1 MKANESLLLGGGLVL
16 DPKSGTADRK
26 DLLIEACKIAHIAA
40 PGTLAATATTQ
51 HDAHDRLIIPG
62 LVNAH
67 THGHANLMKG
77 VAEAWT
83 LEASLTNGPWLAG
96 TRDPETIYLSTLLG
110 AIDMLSKGCTACFD
124 LVYEFPRPTREG
136 FAAAAKAYADAGM
149 RAVLAPM
156 VADQSLF
163 RSIPGLAD
171 ALPQDLRDSV
181 GKFDLASGER
191 TIAAVESIVAARREM
206 PDSVTIAIAPTIPHH
221 CSERFLRDCLD
232 IADRHE
238 LPIHM
243 HIAESRLQ
251 AVVARKIYDRSAVR
265 YLADLG
271 MLRPGF
277 TAAHCVW
284 VDEDDLD
291 LLAEYGCSIA
301 HIPASNFRLGS
312 GAAYVR
318 PMLERGI
325 NVGLATDGANSSDS
339 LSMLQAMRLASFGAR
354 IFSSSRESWLHAQEV
369 VRLATQGGA
378 NLLGLKSCGRIEQGA
393 CGDLALFDLGHVD
406 FVPNTDPIN
415 QLVTC
420 ADSASV
426 TDVMVGGAF
435 KVLNRKVVSVDTT
448 GLRGRIHDCVAR
460 LTATGSQA
468 RALAG
473 RLEPHV
479 VAFAQSMSR
488 EPLPFERR
496 IRPEPR

>member
-1 MKANESLLLGGGLVL
+1 MTAHEGLLLTGGLVL
-16 DPKSGTADRK
+16 DSQSGKADRR
-26 DLLIEACKIAHIAA
+26 DLLIKDGKIAGIGA
-40 PGTLAATATTQ
+40 PGTLAASAAKQ
-51 HDAHDRLIIPG
+51 HDARDRLIIPG

-96 TRDPETIYLSTLLG
+96 PRDPETIYLSTLLG

-124 LVYEFPRPTREG
+124 LVYEFPRPTKEG
-136 FAAAAKAYADAGM
+136 FAAAARAYADAGM

-163 RSIPGLAD
+163 KSIPGLTD
-171 ALPQDLRDSV
+171 ALPEDLRHSV
-181 GKFDLASGER
+181 ASFDLASGEQ
-191 TIAAVESIVAARREM
+191 TIAAVEAIAAAQTEM
-206 PDSVTIAIAPTIPHH
+206 PDSVTLAIAPTIPHH
-221 CSERFLRDCLD
+221 CSPRFLRDCMD
-232 IADRHE
+232 IADRHN

-251 AVVARKIYDRSAVR
+251 AVVARKIYGRSALQ

-271 MLRPGF
+271 VLRPRF

-284 VDEDDLD
+284 IDAHDLD
-291 LLAEYGCSIA
+291 LLAEHGCSIA

-312 GAAYVR
+312 GVAHVR
-318 PMLERGI
+318 PMLDRGI

-354 IFSSSRESWLHAQEV
+354 IFTGSRDDWLPATEI

-378 NLLGLKSCGRIEQGA
+378 RLLGLESCGRIEQGA
-393 CGDLALFDLGHVD
+393 CADLALFDLGHVD
-406 FVPNTDPIN
+406 FVPNTDPVN
-415 QLVTC
+415 QLVTS

-426 TDVMVGGAF
+426 TDVMVGGVF
-435 KVLNRKVVSVDTT
+435 RVLNRKVISVDTT
-448 GLRGRIHDCVAR
+448 DLRRRVHESVAR
-460 LTATGSQA
+460 LSAATSQS
-468 RALAG
+468 RVLAG

-479 VAFAQSMSR
+479 VAFAQSMSG
-488 EPLPFERR
+488 EPLSIERR
-496 IRPEPR
+496 IQPEQR

>member
-1 MKANESLLLGGGLVL
+1 VTADASLLLAGGMVL
-16 DPKSGTADRK
+16 NPEFGRVDRK
-26 DLLIEACKIAHIAA
+26 DLLIANGKIAAIGAL
-40 PGTLAATATTQ
+40 GTLDATAAIK
-51 HDAHDRLIIPG
+51 HDARDRLIIPG

-77 VAEAWT
+77 IAESWT

-96 TRDPETIYLSTLLG
+96 TRDPDTIYLSTLLG
-110 AIDMLSKGCTACFD
+110 AIDMLLKGCTACFD
-124 LVYEFPRPTREG
+124 LFYEFPRPTKAG
-136 FAAAAKAYADAGM
+136 FAAAARAYADSGM

-171 ALPQDLRDSV
+171 ALPADIRETV
-181 GKFDLASGER
+181 GKFDLASGDQ
-191 TIAAVESIVAARREM
+191 TIAAIEAIAAVQADL
-206 PDSVTIAIAPTIPHH
+206 PDGVTMAIAPTIPHH

-251 AVVARKIYDRSAVR
+251 AVVARKIYRRSALD
-265 YLADLG
+265 YLADFG
-271 MLRPGF
+271 MLRPSF

-284 VDEDDLD
+284 VDEHDLD
-291 LLAEYGCSIA
+291 LLAEHGCSIA

-312 GAAYVR
+312 GIAHLK

-325 NVGLATDGANSSDS
+325 NVGLATDGANSSDA
-339 LSMLQAMRLASFGAR
+339 LSMLQAMRLASYGAR
-354 IFSSSRESWLHAQEV
+354 AFAGPREKWPKATEI
-369 VRLATQGGA
+369 VRLATEGGA
-378 NLLGLKSCGRIEQGA
+378 DVLGLAACGRMERDA
-393 CGDLALFDLGHVD
+393 CADLALFDLDHVD
-406 FVPNTDPIN
+406 FIPATDLVN

-420 ADSASV
+420 ADSATV
-426 TDVMVGGAF
+426 TDVMVGGEF
-435 KVLNRKVVSVDTT
+435 KVRDRKVVSVDTT
-448 GLRGRIHDCVAR
+448 DLRDRVRDCVAK
-460 LTATGSQA
+460 LAATTGEA

-479 VAFAQSMSR
+479 TAFAQSMSR
-488 EPLPFERR
+488 SPLSIERQ
-496 IRPEPR
+496 IRPVSR

>member
-1 MKANESLLLGGGLVL
+1 MKADETLILAGGLVL
-16 DPKSGTADRK
+16 DPASGTADRK
-26 DLLIEACKIAHIAA
+26 DLLIQGGKIAEIGA
-40 PGTLAATATTQ
+40 PGRLNATAAKQ
-51 HDAHDRLIIPG
+51 HDASDRLIVPG

-77 VAEAWT
+77 IAEAWT

-124 LVYEFPRPTREG
+124 LVYEFPRPTKEG
-136 FAAAAKAYADAGM
+136 FAAAARAYADAGM

-156 VADQSLF
+156 IADQSLF
-163 RSIPGLAD
+163 QSIPGLAD

-181 GKFDLASGER
+181 GRFELASGER
-191 TIAAVESIVAARREM
+191 TIAAVEAIMAARKEM
-206 PDSVTIAIAPTIPHH
+206 PDTVTVAIAPTIPHH
-221 CSERFLRDCLD
+221 CSERFLRDCFD
-232 IADRHE
+232 IAERQE

-251 AVVARKIYDRSAVR
+251 AVVARKIYSRSPVH

-284 VDEDDLD
+284 VDDDDLD
-291 LLAEYGCSIA
+291 LFAEHGCSIA

-312 GAAYVR
+312 GVAHVR
-318 PMLERGI
+318 PMLQRGI

-354 IFSSSRESWLHAQEV
+354 IFTNSRENWLHAREV

-378 NLLGLKSCGRIEQGA
+378 KLLGLKSCGRIERGA
-393 CGDLALFDLGHVD
+393 CADLALFDLSHVD
-406 FVPNTDPIN
+406 FIPNTDPVN

-426 TDVMVGGAF
+426 TDVMVGGVF
-435 KVLNRKVVSVDTT
+435 KVLDRKIVSVDTT
-448 GLRGRIHDCVAR
+448 DLRSRIDDCVAR
-460 LTATGSQA
+460 LAANTREA

-479 VAFAQSMSR
+479 VAFAQLMLR
-488 EPLPFERR
+488 EPLSIERR

>member
-1 MKANESLLLGGGLVL
+1 
-16 DPKSGTADRK
+16 
-26 DLLIEACKIAHIAA
+26 
-40 PGTLAATATTQ
+40 
-51 HDAHDRLIIPG
+51 
-62 LVNAH
+62 VNAH

-96 TRDPETIYLSTLLG
+96 PRDPETIYLSTLLG

-124 LVYEFPRPTREG
+124 LVYEFPRPTKEG
-136 FAAAAKAYADAGM
+136 FLAAARAYADAGM

-163 RSIPGLAD
+163 KSIPGLAD
-171 ALPQDLRDSV
+171 ALPEDLRHSV
-181 GKFDLASGER
+181 ANFDLASGEQ
-191 TIAAVESIVAARREM
+191 TIAAVEAIVAARTEM

-221 CSERFLRDCLD
+221 CSERFLRDCMD

-251 AVVARKIYDRSAVR
+251 AVVARKIYGRSAAR

-271 MLRPGF
+271 MLRPRF

-284 VDEDDLD
+284 TDEHDLD
-291 LLAEYGCSIA
+291 LLAEHGCSIA

-312 GAAYVR
+312 GVAYVR
-318 PMLERGI
+318 PMLERDI

-354 IFSSSRESWLHAQEV
+354 IFTGSRDGWLHATEI

-378 NLLGLKSCGRIEQGA
+378 KLLGLESCGRIEQGA
-393 CGDLALFDLGHVD
+393 CADLALFDLGHID
-406 FVPNTDPIN
+406 FVPGTDPVN
-415 QLVTC
+415 QLVTS

-426 TDVMVGGAF
+426 TDVMVGGMF
-435 KVLNRKVVSVDTT
+435 RVLNRKIISVDLTD
-448 GLRGRIHDCVAR
+448 LRRRVHESVAR
-460 LTATGSQA
+460 LSAATSQS

-488 EPLPFERR
+488 EPLSIERR
-496 IRPEPR
+496 IQPEIG

>member
-1 MKANESLLLGGGLVL
+1 MKADETLILAGGLVL
-16 DPKSGTADRK
+16 DPQSGTTDRK
-26 DLLIEACKIAHIAA
+26 DLLIQGGKIAEIGA
-40 PGTLAATATTQ
+40 PGKVTGAAAKQ
-51 HDAHDRLIIPG
+51 HDARDRLIVPG

-124 LVYEFPRPTREG
+124 LFYEFPRPTREG
-136 FAAAAKAYADAGM
+136 FVAAAKAYADAGM

-163 RSIPGLAD
+163 QSIPGLAD

-181 GKFDLASGER
+181 GRFELASGER
-191 TIAAVESIVAARREM
+191 TIAAVEAIMAARKEM
-206 PDSVTIAIAPTIPHH
+206 PDSVTVAIAPTIPHH
-221 CSERFLRDCLD
+221 CSPRFLRDCLD
-232 IADRHE
+232 IAERHE

-251 AVVARKIYDRSAVR
+251 AVVARKIYNRSSVH

-284 VDEDDLD
+284 VDDDDLD
-291 LLAEYGCSIA
+291 LFAEHGCSIA

-312 GAAYVR
+312 GIAYVR

-354 IFSSSRESWLHAQEV
+354 IFTNSRENWLHAQEV

-378 NLLGLKSCGRIEQGA
+378 QLLGLKSCGRIEQGA
-393 CGDLALFDLGHVD
+393 YADLALFDLGHVD
-406 FVPNTDPIN
+406 FIPGTDPIN

-435 KVLNRKVVSVDTT
+435 KVRNRKIVSVDTT
-448 GLRGRIHDCVAR
+448 DLRSRIDDCAAR
-460 LTATGSQA
+460 LAATTGEA

-479 VAFAQSMSR
+479 VAFAHSMSR
-488 EPLPFERR
+488 EPLSIERR